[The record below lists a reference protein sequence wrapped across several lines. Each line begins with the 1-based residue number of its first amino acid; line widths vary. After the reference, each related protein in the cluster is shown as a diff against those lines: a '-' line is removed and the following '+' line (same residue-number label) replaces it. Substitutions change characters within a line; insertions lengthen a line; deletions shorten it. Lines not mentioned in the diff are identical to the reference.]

1 MFLTEDTRQFILDH
15 RLDDAVRLALL
26 RHRYPGVD
34 MPFALNQ
41 IQGWQ
46 TARCKLPSWA
56 ATEGILYP
64 PHLNMEQ
71 CSSESTA
78 RYKAG
83 LLEAAG
89 GRTLVDLTGGFGVD
103 FSFMARSCRRAVYVE
118 RNAQLCELARHNFS
132 VLGLTQAEVV
142 CSDAEDVL
150 RRLPVRPPGTDA
162 PIIYL
167 DPARRDTHGR
177 RVFGIEDCTPDV
189 AALRNELLQ
198 RARTVIVKLSP
209 MLDWHAAVRTL
220 SAAGGVAVDVH
231 IVSVANECKELLL
244 VLTRHEGLEAD
255 EMDVSLPSLP
265 RRVVCANDGQ
275 QFVCHPSATPRQ
287 PLLAAP
293 DARSS
298 WLLVPNASVMKAG
311 CFAELSHA
319 FSLPQLDRDSHL
331 FVSSAPVP
339 AFPGRQFQILSI
351 SSMNKRELKQ
361 ALAGISQANIA
372 VRNFPLSA
380 DELRRRLRLRDGGGT
395 YVFATTWRS
404 RHVVIVARRG

>member
-1 MFLTEDTRQFILDH
+1 
-15 RLDDAVRLALL
+15 
-26 RHRYPGVD
+26 
-34 MPFALNQ
+34 
-41 IQGWQ
+41 
-46 TARCKLPSWA
+46 
-56 ATEGILYP
+56 
-64 PHLNMEQ
+64 
-71 CSSESTA
+71 
-78 RYKAG
+78 
-83 LLEAAG
+83 
-89 GRTLVDLTGGFGVD
+89 
-103 FSFMARSCRRAVYVE
+103 
-118 RNAQLCELARHNFS
+118 
-132 VLGLTQAEVV
+132 
-142 CSDAEDVL
+142 
-150 RRLPVRPPGTDA
+150 
-162 PIIYL
+162 
-167 DPARRDTHGR
+167 
-177 RVFGIEDCTPDV
+177 
-189 AALRNELLQ
+189 
-198 RARTVIVKLSP
+198 